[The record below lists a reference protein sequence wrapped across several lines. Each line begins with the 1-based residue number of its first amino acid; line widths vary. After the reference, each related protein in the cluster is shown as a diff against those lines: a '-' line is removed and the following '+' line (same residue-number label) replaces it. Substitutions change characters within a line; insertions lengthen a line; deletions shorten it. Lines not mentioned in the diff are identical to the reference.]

1 MYYSYYPFIPKIP
14 NDNELPPTIFY
25 ILNSY
30 CNGEDDDFLNE
41 NYVKPS
47 ELAKKGRGIIFDFYY
62 PLSSNINKE
71 MFETNILNKF
81 IERRIGRETLTAFKI
96 ALNVKLNEI
105 MPKYN
110 KLFDATINWNIFNDG
125 ENYERTYNELRN
137 DSGTSS
143 NNSSSNSSNTS
154 DRRYSNIPEN
164 QIQDVK
170 DGTYLTEY
178 NFDTDINNT
187 SMNNSGTSQT
197 NGGTNISETT
207 KRSPADKFKLYKDML
222 EMQESIY
229 TMIYKDLSVLFY
241 ALV

>member
-1 MYYSYYPFIPKIP
+1 MWYNYYPFIPKIP
-14 NDNELPPTIFY
+14 NDNELPPTIYY

-47 ELAKKGRGIIFDFYY
+47 ELAKKGRGVIFDFYY

-125 ENYERTYNELRN
+125 EKYTRIYDENRN
-137 DSGTSS
+137 DSGLSSSSS
-143 NNSSSNSSNTS
+143 NNES
-154 DRRYSNIPEN
+154 DRRYSNVPEN
-164 QIQDVK
+164 DIADIK
-170 DGTYLTEY
+170 DGRYMTEY
-178 NFDTDINNT
+178 NLDTDTLNT
-187 SMNNSGTSQT
+187 SNNSST
-197 NGGTNISETT
+197 NGNTSISETIN
-207 KRSPADKFKLYKDML
+207 RSPADKFKLYKDML